1 MGPPPRDSRQP
12 AIYVLL
18 AAWVLLG
25 LFGHDPWK
33 PDEAYSFGLVYSIL
47 ETGNWVVPTLAG
59 QPFMEKP
66 PLYYVTAAV
75 FSKLFGWALPLH
87 DAARLASALYVAL
100 TFAVVARQAGS
111 IAAALLLAAC
121 VGYVHH
127 AHMLLTDNA
136 LVAGMA
142 IALYGLSRAN
152 GWLLGTGA
160 GMAFLSKGLI
170 GPGMLGLIAVALLAF
185 RTWRTAAYLKSWMHA
200 AIAFMPWMLLWPWL
214 LYRESPQLFH
224 EWLWIQNF
232 GRFSGEVAI
241 GGVAD
246 HLHYVK
252 ALPWFAFPAWPLAA
266 WAVWKARHALAVRSD
281 VQLSLTAFLV
291 MFAVL
296 SASSAARQLYALPIL
311 LPLAVL
317 AAAALDDAPRVLV
330 RTMDWLAVWGGAAA
344 GLLLWTLWLAH
355 LAGRLPR
362 ADYPGFV
369 QSVHPVYLP
378 LALVI
383 TAGWVVFVRGQKN
396 LAARWAASVT
406 LAWGLA
412 STLWMPWLDY
422 SKTYRGMIV
431 EMERARP
438 KIDTCV
444 ASRDLG
450 EPQRALFH
458 YFAGIVSVPESS
470 EAARQCRL
478 LLVQAGRDPNVPPHA
493 PEWKL
498 VWGGIRP
505 AEYSEHY
512 WLFSR
517 PK

>member
-1 MGPPPRDSRQP
+1 M

-47 ETGNWVVPTLAG
+47 ESGDWVVPTLAG

-66 PLYYVTAAV
+66 PLYYATAAV
-75 FSKLFGWALPLH
+75 FAELFGWLLPLH
-87 DAARLASALYVAL
+87 DAARLASAFYVAL
-100 TFAVVARQAGS
+100 TLFFVARLARS
-111 IAAALLLAAC
+111 VYAALLLVAC

-136 LVAGMA
+136 LMAGMA
-142 IALYGLSRAN
+142 IALYGLARGN

-160 GMAFLSKGLI
+160 GIAFLSKGLL
-170 GPGMLGLIAVALLAF
+170 GPGLLGLLALALLVFPAWRGTVRSWPAAALAF
-185 RTWRTAAYLKSWMHA
+185 L
-200 AIAFMPWMLLWPWL
+200 PWLLLWPWL
-214 LYRESPQLFH
+214 LYRRSPELFH
-224 EWLWIQNF
+224 EWMWVQNF

-241 GGVAD
+241 GGVRD

-266 WAVWKARHALAVRSD
+266 WTVWKQRRSMQPE
-281 VQLSLTAFLV
+281 VQLLLVAFVV

-296 SASSAARQLYALPIL
+296 SASSAARQLYALPLL

-317 AAAALDDAPRVLV
+317 AAWAIDDAPRPLAW
-330 RTMDWLAVWGGAAA
+330 TLDKLAVWGGALA
-344 GLLLWTLWLAH
+344 GLALWGLWLAH

-378 LALVI
+378 LALVV
-383 TAGWVVFVRGQKN
+383 TAGWVAMIRNPN
-396 LAARWAASVT
+396 LAVRWAAAAT

-422 SKTYRGMIV
+422 SKTYSGMIA
-431 EMERARP
+431 EMQKARP
-438 KIDTCV
+438 KVEGCV
-444 ASRDLG
+444 ASRELG

-458 YFAGIVSVPESS
+458 YFAGIVSVPEGSP
-470 EAARQCRL
+470 AARECRL
-478 LLVQAGRDPNVPPHA
+478 LLVQAGRDPKVPPHG

-512 WLFSR
+512 WLFVR
-517 PK
+517 R